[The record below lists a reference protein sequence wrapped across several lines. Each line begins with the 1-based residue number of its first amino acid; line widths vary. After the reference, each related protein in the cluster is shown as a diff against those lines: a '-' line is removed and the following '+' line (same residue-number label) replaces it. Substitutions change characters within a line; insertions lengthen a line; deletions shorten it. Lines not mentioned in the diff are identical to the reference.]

1 VTKQEVRQRILDV
14 AIVPV
19 VRAESPELAI
29 AAACAIAAGGIP
41 IVEITMTVPCAMD
54 VIAELS
60 RSHGGRMLIGAGT
73 VWDADTAC
81 RCLDAGAQFLVS
93 PGFDADMV
101 KLANHAEKLVMAG
114 ALTPNEV
121 RAAWKGGSDF
131 VKIFPCG
138 NAGGVSYIKALKTVL
153 PQVDMVPTGG
163 VNLANAASFL
173 RAGAS
178 AVGVGAEL
186 LSSAALDHSDFA
198 AITETARQFAAVA
211 QGAHNETSL
220 S

>member
-14 AIVPV
+14 AIISV
-19 VRAESPELAI
+19 VRARTPELAI
-29 AAACAIAAGGIP
+29 AAASAIAAGGIP
-41 IVEITMTVPCAMD
+41 IVEITMTVPCAID
-54 VIAELS
+54 VIAELA
-60 RSHGGRMLIGAGT
+60 RSNGRRMLIGAGT
-73 VWDADTAC
+73 VWDADTAG

-101 KLANHAEKLVMAG
+101 QLANRAEILVMAG

-121 RAAWKGGSDF
+121 RAAWEAGSDF

-138 NAGGVSYIKALKTVL
+138 SAGGASYIKALKTVL
-153 PQVDMVPTGG
+153 PQVEMVPTGG
-163 VNLANAASFL
+163 VTLANATSFL

-178 AVGVGAEL
+178 ALGVGTEL
-186 LSSAALDHSDFA
+186 VLSTALDNNDFT
-198 AITETARQFAAVA
+198 AITEIARQFAAIT
-211 QGAHNETSL
+211 QGVRNDTRL